1 MRCSCDEVD
10 DAHNYKTEAPSPL
23 SLSFSSAV
31 VSDEAILG
39 FEQNHSSM
47 AIFLMSL
54 YNELLTVLH
63 VRPLSFAA

>member
-23 SLSFSSAV
+23 SLSPSAV

-39 FEQNHSSM
+39 FEQNHSST

-54 YNELLTVLH
+54 YNELLVVFH
-63 VRPLSFAA
+63 VSPLSFAA